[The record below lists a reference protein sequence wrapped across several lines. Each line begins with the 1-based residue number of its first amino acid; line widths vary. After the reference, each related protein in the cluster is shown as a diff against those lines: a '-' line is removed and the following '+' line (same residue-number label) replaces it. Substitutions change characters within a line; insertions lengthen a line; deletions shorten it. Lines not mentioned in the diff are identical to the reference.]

1 MLLVNVHNI
10 IWKKHHTQ
18 KDVIQKTGLSSETVN
33 RLWKGEYYNFTFETV
48 EKLAKYFGCKAMD
61 LLVEIPDEQ

>member
-33 RLWKGEYYNFTFETV
+33 RLWKGEYYNFTFERV
-48 EKLAKYFGCKAMD
+48 KKLAKVYAWKAMD